1 MNIDDLRKAIDDLD
15 DTILDLLNRRAEKAI
30 EIGRLKNESGG
41 AIFDPARERRI
52 LDRLAGLSRGPLSA
66 ADLRD
71 IYGAVFAVNRLL
83 EKTLSVAYYGPPGTF
98 THLAAQHKF
107 GVGADLRPV
116 DAISDVFRAVE
127 KKEADFG
134 VVPIENTTAGVVPL
148 TLDAFA
154 ESKLNICAE
163 VYVDIEHHLLCR
175 CQSLEEIQRVYSHP
189 QAIAQCRI
197 WLKSNLPRA
206 EIIPAGSTSRAAELA
221 AAEAGSAAVGP
232 ALAGELHDLPVLRA
246 RIHDQPDNR
255 TRFFILGRSPVG
267 PSGKD
272 KTSMVF
278 SVAHKAGAL
287 HRALAILSNHQI
299 SMTFIQSHPTKETP
313 WEYMFFVDVE
323 GHAALSDLAAALE
336 ELRQQTSTLRVLGS
350 YPESD

>member
-1 MNIDDLRKAIDDLD
+1 
-15 DTILDLLNRRAEKAI
+15 
-30 EIGRLKNESGG
+30 
-41 AIFDPARERRI
+41 
-52 LDRLAGLSRGPLSA
+52 
-66 ADLRD
+66 
-71 IYGAVFAVNRLL
+71 
-83 EKTLSVAYYGPPGTF
+83 
-98 THLAAQHKF
+98 
-107 GVGADLRPV
+107 
-116 DAISDVFRAVE
+116 
-127 KKEADFG
+127 
-134 VVPIENTTAGVVPL
+134 
-148 TLDAFA
+148 
-154 ESKLNICAE
+154 
-163 VYVDIEHHLLCR
+163 
-175 CQSLEEIQRVYSHP
+175 
-189 QAIAQCRI
+189 
-197 WLKSNLPRA
+197 NLPRA

-221 AAEAGSAAVGP
+221 AAEAGSAAIGP

-246 RIHDQPDNR
+246 RFHDRPVNR
-255 TRFFILGRSPVG
+255 TRFFVLGRSPVD